1 MLIRSIIHPDG
12 WKFVGIFAFVTLIL
26 SIFSGFL
33 GYVGVA
39 LTAWCVYF
47 FRNPERVTPSQ
58 KGLIISPAD
67 GKVVGVKEV
76 VPPKEFDMGT
86 EPMLRIS
93 IFLNVFDVHINRVP
107 VDGVIKKIIYHPGR
121 FFNASLDKAS
131 EHNERQSLIITTED
145 GTDIACV
152 QIAGLIARRIR
163 CDIAEGESTKA
174 GFRYGLIRFGSRA
187 DVYLPRH
194 VAPLVIEGQRMVAGE
209 TVLADLHGKGP
220 ARTGEY
226 R

>member
-1 MLIRSIIHPDG
+1 MMRSLIHSDG
-12 WKFVGIFAFVTLIL
+12 WKFVGIFAFITLIL

-33 GYVGVA
+33 GYVGVV
-39 LTAWCVYF
+39 LTAWCFYF
-47 FRNPERVTPSQ
+47 FRNPERVTPTQ

-93 IFLNVFDVHINRVP
+93 IFLNVFDVHINRIP

-131 EHNERQSLIITTED
+131 EHNERQSLIITTEE

-163 CDIAEGESTKA
+163 CDVTEGESIKA

-209 TVLADLHGKGP
+209 TVLADLHGKGE